1 MCDLLDFVLDGG
13 CDETLAAAGSQP
25 AVSVSQR
32 GMQEFEQQGSCIEPD
47 SKYKGPSMQ
56 GKVGKGRFGDS
67 KDRGML
73 TLHMRSQK
81 FARHQHRKLH
91 TVFKTLKGSTF
102 RKGNKNFRVAAK
114 ETRHGGILLSLDKQ
128 GTKGN
133 RFMRRIPFSK
143 FLEASYTQNGT
154 NVAVAARLEID
165 LSTVPRVQKTC
176 SGVAMTAQAKLCW
189 QLIKYC
195 TEHKPLAVIRLLGTY
210 NVG

>member
-47 SKYKGPSMQ
+47 SKYKGPSMK

-91 TVFKTLKGSTF
+91 
-102 RKGNKNFRVAAK
+102 
-114 ETRHGGILLSLDKQ
+114 SLQD
-128 GTKGN
+128 T
-133 RFMRRIPFSK
+133 
-143 FLEASYTQNGT
+143 
-154 NVAVAARLEID
+154 
-165 LSTVPRVQKTC
+165 
-176 SGVAMTAQAKLCW
+176 
-189 QLIKYC
+189 
-195 TEHKPLAVIRLLGTY
+195 
-210 NVG
+210 